1 MTVQSKELLEFLQLM
16 EKLSE
21 ENKLEM
27 LRFLEALREE
37 AVNPATGLTPAEVI
51 RISRKQ
57 PIDVFYPAEEIAME
71 VRARVCIPDQ
81 PEMFMDFLRMVA
93 AVYWGGV
100 IAGKRMERRKRRSY

>member
-21 ENKLEM
+21 ESKREMIRYLEV
-27 LRFLEALREE
+27 LREE
-37 AVNPATGLTPAEVI
+37 SVNPATGLTPAEVI
-51 RISRKQ
+51 HISRKQ
-57 PIDVFYPAEEIAME
+57 PIDIFYPAEEIAME
-71 VRARVCIPDQ
+71 FRAKGCVPDN

-100 IAGKRMERRKRRSY
+100 IAGKRMERRKRRSC